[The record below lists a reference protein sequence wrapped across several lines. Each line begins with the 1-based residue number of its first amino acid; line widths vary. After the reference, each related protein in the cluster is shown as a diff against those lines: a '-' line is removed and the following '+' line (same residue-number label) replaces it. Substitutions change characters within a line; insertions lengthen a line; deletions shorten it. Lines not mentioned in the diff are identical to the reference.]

1 MTQDT
6 APVRRNVVLHLNEI
20 SAVEGNYGPQWK
32 LSGDVSALPGQSG
45 NWGKFPSLFW
55 IDNNGTQIQIGPYPC
70 IIERQGK
77 NKPEYSGDV
86 EWHYRWKMLSFNAT
100 SAVPQAPQRT
110 ESTPPDLSGT
120 MPQGTGWAVV
130 PSTPNPQP
138 RTLPTESDADR
149 RERTT
154 RDSIHRQVSLKAA
167 VDFTI
172 AYSEIALPDPVTF
185 LLGLHETLYAR
196 LNAEA
201 PLVGVKA
208 IAPGNVARKTEPL
221 PQEQAAHLDA
231 IAQEEPTPL
240 FAEGPDALKDV
251 GDLFTMT
258 YRTWGKSTAEIM
270 EALGVTKAGDIQ
282 PPFKAR
288 YDELGAKFSEETA

>member
-55 IDNNGTQIQIGPYPC
+55 IDNNGTQIQLGPYPC

-86 EWHYRWKMLSFNAT
+86 EWHYRWKMISFNAT

-120 MPQGTGWAVV
+120 MPQGRGGIPHA
-130 PSTPNPQP
+130 PNFA
-138 RTLPTESDADR
+138 LPESDADR
-149 RERTT
+149 REREK
-154 RDSIHRQVSLKAA
+154 RDSIHRQVALKAA
-167 VDFTI
+167 VEFTI
-172 AYSEIALPDPVTF
+172 AYSEVAGDDKVTF
-185 LLGLHETLYAR
+185 VLALMETFNGR

-201 PLVGVKA
+201 PKV
-208 IAPGNVARKTEPL
+208 EPIEDAFDQL
-221 PQEQAAHLDA
+221 PSGSE
-231 IAQEEPTPL
+231 
-240 FAEGPDALKDV
+240 
-251 GDLFTMT
+251 
-258 YRTWGKSTAEIM
+258 
-270 EALGVTKAGDIQ
+270 
-282 PPFKAR
+282 
-288 YDELGAKFSEETA
+288 EETA